1 MRKIVAGFVMTVL
14 LTGCSAIQSATTTGP
29 STSGASAP
37 AATATSTATSTA
49 GSPAGTATAPASPPV
64 VPTSPQSLETAYEQ
78 VIKEVLP
85 SIVQITTKV
94 GLGSGIVYDSA
105 GHILTNAHVVGE
117 ATQMRVTLATG
128 GAGRSARLVK
138 SFPAGDLAVIKV
150 DDPSGLRPAR
160 FGDSARLRVGQ
171 LVLAMGNPLGLSGS
185 VTDGIVSALGR
196 TVSEPQDPGS
206 PGATIANAIQTS
218 ASINPGNSGG
228 ALVDLSGQ
236 VIGIPTLA
244 ATDPNLGGG
253 AAPGIGFAIPSNTAT
268 DIAAQIVRDGKV
280 TNTHRA
286 ALGIRGSTVVGGSG
300 QTTGV
305 GVVGVEPGSG
315 AEKAGIRPGDVIV
328 SVNGT
333 ETPTMA
339 ALSELLTTLK
349 PGDQVK
355 VGLVRADGTQTTV
368 TATLGELPGD

>member
-1 MRKIVAGFVMTVL
+1 MRKIVAGFVLTVL
-14 LTGCSAIQSATTTGP
+14 LTGCSAIQSATTTGS
-29 STSGASAP
+29 STSGASASG
-37 AATATSTATSTA
+37 ATATSTA
-49 GSPAGTATAPASPPV
+49 GSPAGTATAPARPPASPPV

-117 ATQMRVTLATG
+117 ATQMQVTLATG
-128 GAGRSARLVK
+128 GAGRSARLVR

-150 DDPSGLRPAR
+150 DDPRGLRPAR

-286 ALGIRGSTVVGGSG
+286 ALGIRGSTVVGDNG

-333 ETPTMA
+333 ETPTMS
-339 ALSELLTTLK
+339 ALSEILTTLK

-355 VGLVRADGTQTTV
+355 VGLIRADGTRTTV